1 MPDGA
6 RSNAQRLGVAALIVG
21 LAVVLYFA
29 KVREGMADFEV
40 YRRAA
45 GRAVAAEN
53 LYRPE
58 DGHYQYKYFPL
69 FAIVMAPLSWVDQT
83 TARAAW
89 YAFSFVLL
97 YLFVRGAIRRLPNPR
112 LSRRALGW
120 LTVLFVGK
128 YYARELF
135 LGQTNLL
142 FAMTL
147 LGALSAIAAGARK
160 TAGVCAALAV
170 FVKPYG
176 LILLPWLAV
185 AAGLP
190 GLLAFTAVLAAGLFA
205 PALVYGWSG
214 NLQQL
219 HGWYRTVTDTSAPN
233 LLKEE
238 NISFATA
245 WAKWLG
251 QGPGATHLAIVTG
264 LVAIAVAA
272 WVLAR
277 RQSVKSPS
285 YLEVGL
291 LMMLVPVL
299 SPQGWDYLLL
309 LATPAILCLLDR
321 WRETTLVWR
330 GIAAAG
336 LALMSFTIFDL
347 MGRSLY
353 GDAMR
358 LSVDTIA
365 VMVTAACV
373 TNLRLMA
380 LA

>member
-1 MPDGA
+1 MS
-6 RSNAQRLGVAALIVG
+6 RAALVLG
-21 LAVVLYFA
+21 LLALAALLYFA

-45 GRAVAAEN
+45 GRAQAGEN

-69 FAIVMAPLSWVDQT
+69 FAIAMAPLAWMDGP

-89 YAFSFVLL
+89 FAVSFVLL
-97 YLFVRGAIRRLPNPR
+97 CVFVRAAVRRLPDPR
-112 LSRRALGW
+112 LSRRALTW
-120 LTVLFVGK
+120 LAVLFVGK
-128 YYARELF
+128 FYARELF

-147 LGALSAIAAGARK
+147 IGALAAAASGARK

-176 LILLPWLAV
+176 LILVPWLAV
-185 AAGLP
+185 AAGVT
-190 GLLAFTAVLAAGLFA
+190 GLGAFALVLAVGLVA
-205 PALVYGWSG
+205 PAAIYGWSG
-214 NLQQL
+214 NIQQL
-219 HGWYRTVTDTSAPN
+219 LEWWRTVSDTSAPN

-245 WAKWLG
+245 WAKWI
-251 QGPGATHLAIVTG
+251 GPGFTAVRLALATGIAALA
-264 LVAIAVAA
+264 AA
-272 WVLAR
+272 GWVLAKR
-277 RQSVKSPS
+277 RGIRNPS
-285 YLEVGL
+285 FLEVGL

-309 LATPAILCLLDR
+309 LSTPAILCLLDR
-321 WRETTLVWR
+321 WRETSPGWR
-330 GIAAAG
+330 VACGIG

-347 MGRSLY
+347 LGRSLY
-353 GDAMR
+353 AQAMN
-358 LSVDTIA
+358 LSVVTVGVMITI
-365 VMVTAACV
+365 VCV
-373 TNLRLMA
+373 ANLRLRA